1 MNRTTE
7 PAHEENHTCPELTD
21 GDKRLMQA
29 LNFWLEGVFL
39 IVVAFLGIIGNFLA
53 SLILARKQMRNSFN
67 ILLVAL
73 ALFDTTYLVSL
84 TMLCQGCAKLTD
96 FECFF
101 GFHFYFEFF
110 PRYWKFTKKV
120 I

>member
-21 GDKRLMQA
+21 SDKRLMQA

-84 TMLCQGCAKLTD
+84 TMHVMPGLCETD
-96 FECFF
+96 
-101 GFHFYFEFF
+101 
-110 PRYWKFTKKV
+110 
-120 I
+120 